1 MKDTDQRHGLTR
13 IFLLL
18 FFLCLFCR
26 STVTLSETVGGSLR
40 LTLGQQRVL
49 DVPAPLQQVAI
60 GDPSVADVK
69 IISQGRQILV
79 TALGRGLTDLVAW
92 DVQGRQT
99 TTAIQVVAKD
109 ISAVRDELKG
119 ILGDVEG
126 INIRTVGERVVIDGE
141 IFTRQD
147 FEKVRQ
153 VAGIYPKD
161 VTLLAAMSTAV
172 TRLIASE
179 INRSLSKNGY
189 QDVRAEGIG
198 NKIFLEGTVSAKEDV
213 DTVKTLS
220 DAYFENCVN
229 LVRIGGK
236 LDELVLIDIQF
247 VEVGKRFLEKIGVN
261 WDDTARFQVTDLSY
275 TMDFLNS
282 GADQG
287 GLKVEGLKD
296 FGGNVN
302 LSESDSIGRTL
313 AHPKLVCK
321 SGEKAEFI
329 AGGEVPLP
337 VVTQETISII
347 YKPFGIILKISPVA
361 HRDGRISA
369 SVEAESSTIDNAI
382 SVGGYP
388 GFKKRNVQTFVTLD
402 KDKVLALSGLVNETD
417 TKGVEKVP
425 IIGRFPIIGELF
437 KSRDFANDQTELV
450 IFLASRLLAPE
461 EEANQE
467 MIRSLQKKY
476 EETGEKTKPSLFD

>member
-1 MKDTDQRHGLTR
+1 MKDTDHREGLTR
-13 IFLLL
+13 ISLLL
-18 FFLCLFCR
+18 FLLCLFCPR
-26 STVTLSETVGGSLR
+26 TLTLAETVGGSLR

-49 DVPAPLQQVAI
+49 DVPAPLEQVAI

-79 TALGRGLTDLVAW
+79 TALGRGSTDLVAW

-99 TTAIQVVAKD
+99 TTAIQVVTKD
-109 ISAVRDELKG
+109 ITAVRDELKG

-153 VAGIYPKD
+153 VAGIYPMD

-189 QDVRAEGIG
+189 RDVRAEGIG
-198 NKIFLEGTVSAKEDV
+198 NKIFLEGTVSMKEDL
-213 DTVKTLS
+213 DTVNTLS
-220 DAYFENCVN
+220 NAYFENCVN

-236 LDELVLIDIQF
+236 LDELVLIDIHF

-261 WDDTARFQVTDLSY
+261 WDDTARFALTDLTY
-275 TMDFLNS
+275 AMDFLKS
-282 GADQG
+282 GGDQG
-287 GLKVEGLKD
+287 TVKMEGLKG

-302 LSESDSIGRTL
+302 LLESDSVGRTL
-313 AHPKLVCK
+313 AHPRLVCK
-321 SGEKAEFI
+321 SGEKAEFV

-337 VVTQETISII
+337 LITEERITII

-369 SVEAESSTIDNAI
+369 RVEAESSTIDNAI

-388 GFKKRNVQTFVTLD
+388 GFKKRSVETFVTLD
-402 KDKVLALSGLVNETD
+402 KDKVLALSGLVNQSD

-425 IIGRFPIIGELF
+425 LIGRFPIIGELF

-450 IFLASRLLAPE
+450 IFLASRLLSPE
-461 EEANQE
+461 EESNQE
-467 MIRSLQKKY
+467 MIRTIEKKY
-476 EETGEKTKPSLFD
+476 EETGESIQPGLSD